1 MIRFDDILDKVAS
14 SYKDKDITLLK
25 KAYVFAAKAHRGQ
38 TRRSGVPYLSHP
50 LEVANMLAEM
60 KLDRTTLVAGLL
72 HDVLEDTDV
81 TALELKEAFGQ
92 EVADLVEGVTKISR
106 VQESS
111 PEARQAESIRKIIFA
126 MTDDLRVI
134 FIKLADR
141 IHNLKTLKFLA
152 EAKQKQIA
160 RETLEIYAPI
170 ANRLGMGKIKAE
182 LEDLS
187 FRYVDPD
194 NYFEVA
200 SLVDPERK
208 KAERELKKIKR
219 ALENLMQENHIPAE
233 VYYRIKRPY
242 SIHAKMLRRGID
254 FDQVYDF
261 KALRLITDSVRNCYA
276 ALGIIHQTWTHL
288 PLRFRDFISMPK
300 PNLYQALHTTI
311 ITKEKL
317 TFEIQI
323 RTQDMHNLAENGI
336 SAHWKYKETDY
347 QHIIRED
354 TRLQW
359 LREMVE
365 LYKEQ
370 KSPREFLDI
379 LKKDLVPEEVYVFT
393 PKGRVITLPLGASA
407 LDFAFKIHTEIGH
420 RSIKAKINGKLAPL
434 KTILKTGDI
443 VEIMT
448 SSEVSTKRAWL
459 NVAFTTSA
467 RHHIKRRLNLQDK
480 IKNIAL
486 GNKLWEK
493 EIHKY
498 SQIPAQFSEEKNLM
512 KNLSKATGFRIQKLE
527 DFFALLGSGKII
539 LNKKLMEHLLSP
551 ERMKVRKDALV
562 EKLVTK
568 AVKKLESGVVVKGE
582 EGSLLNLAKCCSPIR
597 GEPIIG
603 YITSGK
609 GVSIH
614 SLRCPLVKKEILNS
628 QRIIEASWGDSLEG
642 SYKGRLLI
650 RSEDSPGVLAKV
662 ASAIADLEGNI
673 TKADVVTFVDKKAQ
687 LKLSLII
694 RDLKHLESIIKKI
707 SGIKEIFS
715 VERI

>member
-1 MIRFDDILDKVAS
+1 MIRFDDILEKVTS
-14 SYKDKDITLLK
+14 SYKEKDITLLQ
-25 KAYVFAAKAHRGQ
+25 KAYVFAAKAHKGQ
-38 TRRSGVPYLSHP
+38 TRRSGEPYLSHP

-60 KLDRTTLVAGLL
+60 KLDKTTLVAGLL

-81 TALELKEAFGQ
+81 TPLEVKEAFGK
-92 EVADLVEGVTKISR
+92 EIADLVEGVTKISR

-141 IHNLKTLKFLA
+141 IHNLKTLKFLS
-152 EAKQKQIA
+152 ENKQKQIA
-160 RETLEIYAPI
+160 KETLEIYAPI
-170 ANRLGMGKIKAE
+170 ANRLGMGRIKAE

-194 NYFEVA
+194 NYFRVA
-200 SLVDPERK
+200 SLVEPERK
-208 KAERELKKIKR
+208 KAEKELKKIREELK
-219 ALENLMQENHIPAE
+219 NLMKENHIPAE

-242 SIHAKMLRRGID
+242 SVHAKMVRRAIN

-261 KALRLITDSVRNCYA
+261 MALRLITDSVRNCYA

-311 ITKEKL
+311 ITKEKSK
-317 TFEIQI
+317 FEVQI

-336 SAHWKYKETDY
+336 SAHWKYKEADP

-354 TRLQW
+354 TRLEW

-370 KSPREFLDI
+370 KSPREFLNI
-379 LKKDLVPEEVYVFT
+379 LKKDLIPEEVYVFT
-393 PKGRVITLPLGASA
+393 PKGKVVTLPLGASV
-407 LDFAFKIHTEIGH
+407 LDFAFKIHTEIGY
-420 RSIKAKINGKLAPL
+420 RSAKAKINGKLAPL

-443 VEIMT
+443 VEIIT
-448 SSEVSTKRAWL
+448 SSEITTRRDWL
-459 NVAFTTSA
+459 NVAFTSSA
-467 RHHIKRRLNLQDK
+467 RHHIKRWLNLQEK
-480 IKNIAL
+480 RKNITL
-486 GNKLWEK
+486 GKKLWER

-498 SQIPAQFSEEKNLM
+498 SQIPAKFFEEKNLL
-512 KNLSKATGFRIQKLE
+512 KNLPKATGYRIQKLE
-527 DFFALLGSGKII
+527 DFFALIGSGKII
-539 LNKKLMEHLLSP
+539 LHKKLMEHLISP
-551 ERMKVRKDALV
+551 EALKMRKDTFV
-562 EKLVTK
+562 EKVVTR
-568 AVKKLESGVVVKGE
+568 VMKKPKSGIVVKRE
-582 EGSLLNLAKCCSPIR
+582 DGSLVNLAKCCSPIK
-597 GEPIIG
+597 GEPIVG

-614 SLRCPLVKKEILNS
+614 SFRCPLVKKEILNS
-628 QRIIEASWGDSLEG
+628 QRMVEASWGDSLEG
-642 SYKGRLLI
+642 NYKGQLLI
-650 RSEDSPGVLAKV
+650 KSEDSPGVLAKV
-662 ASAIADLEGNI
+662 ASAITELKGNI
-673 TKADVVTFVDKKAQ
+673 TKADVVTFADKKAQ
-687 LKLSLII
+687 LKLRLVI
-694 RDLKHLESIIKKI
+694 RDIKHLESIIKKI

>member
-1 MIRFDDILDKVAS
+1 MIRFDDILEKVSS
-14 SYKDKDITLLK
+14 SYNEKDITLLK
-25 KAYVFAAKAHRGQ
+25 KAYVFAAKAHKGQ
-38 TRRSGVPYLSHP
+38 TRRSGEPYLSHP

-81 TALELKEAFGQ
+81 TAPEVKETFGK
-92 EVADLVEGVTKISR
+92 EIADLVEGVTKISR

-126 MTDDLRVI
+126 MTDDLRII

-141 IHNLKTLKFLA
+141 IHNLKTLKFLT
-152 EAKQKQIA
+152 EDKQKQTA
-160 RETLEIYAPI
+160 KETLEIYAPI

-194 NYFEVA
+194 HYFRVA
-200 SLVDPERK
+200 SLVDPQRK
-208 KAERELKKIKR
+208 KAEKELKKIKK
-219 ALENLMQENHIPAE
+219 ALENLMKENHIPSEA
-233 VYYRIKRPY
+233 YYRIKRPY
-242 SIHAKMLRRGID
+242 SIHHKMVRRDIE

-276 ALGIIHQTWTHL
+276 ALGLIHQTWTHL
-288 PLRFRDFISMPK
+288 PHRFRDFISVPK

-311 ITKEKL
+311 ITEDKQ

-323 RTQDMHNLAENGI
+323 RTQDMHNLAQNGI
-336 SAHWKYKETDY
+336 SAHWKYKETDP

-359 LREMVE
+359 LREMVD

-370 KSPREFLDI
+370 KSPRAFLKI
-379 LKKDLVPEEVYVFT
+379 LKKDLIPEEVYVFT
-393 PKGRVITLPLGASA
+393 PKGKVITLPLGASA
-407 LDFAFKIHTEIGH
+407 LDFAFKIHTEIGY
-420 RSIKAKINGKLAPL
+420 RSVKAKVNGKIAPL

-448 SSEVSTKRAWL
+448 SSEVTTKRDWL
-459 NVAFTTSA
+459 NIAFTSSA
-467 RHHIKRRLNLQDK
+467 RHHIKRWLNIQDK
-480 IKNIAL
+480 IKNISL
-486 GNKLWEK
+486 GKKLWEK
-493 EIHKY
+493 ETHKY
-498 SQIPAQFSEEKNLM
+498 SQISSRFFDEKNLL
-512 KNLSKATGFRIQKLE
+512 KNLAKTTSYRIKKLE
-527 DFFALLGSGKII
+527 GFFALIGSGKII
-539 LNKKLMEHLLSP
+539 LNKKFMEHLSSP
-551 ERMKVRKDALV
+551 ERMKMKKDTIA
-562 EKLVTK
+562 EKVVTRV
-568 AVKKLESGVVVKGE
+568 VKKPKSGIVVKGE
-582 EGSLLNLAKCCSPIR
+582 AGSLVNLAKCCSPIK

-609 GVSIH
+609 GVSVH
-614 SLRCPLVKKEILNS
+614 SLRCPLVSKEILNS
-628 QRIIEASWGDSLEG
+628 QRMVETSWGDSLVG
-642 SYKGRLLI
+642 SYQGRLLI

-662 ASAIADLEGNI
+662 ASAIAELKGNI
-673 TKADVVTFVDKKAQ
+673 TKADVTTFADKKAQ
-687 LKLSLII
+687 LKLSLGI
-694 RDLKHLESIIKKI
+694 RDIKHLESIIKKI

>member
-1 MIRFDDILDKVAS
+1 MIRFDDILEKVSS
-14 SYKDKDITLLK
+14 SYNEKDITLLK
-25 KAYVFAAKAHRGQ
+25 KAYVFAAKAHKGQ
-38 TRRSGVPYLSHP
+38 TRRSGEPYLSHP
-50 LEVANMLAEM
+50 LEVTNMLAEM

-81 TALELKEAFGQ
+81 TALEVKEAFGQ
-92 EVADLVEGVTKISR
+92 EISDLVEGVTKISR

-152 EAKQKQIA
+152 EDKQKQIA
-160 RETLEIYAPI
+160 KETLEIYAPI

-187 FRYVDPD
+187 FRYVEPD
-194 NYFEVA
+194 NFFRVA

-208 KAERELKKIKR
+208 KAEKELKKVKKT
-219 ALENLMQENHIPAE
+219 LENLMEENHIPAE
-233 VYYRIKRPY
+233 VYYRIKRAY
-242 SIHAKMLRRGID
+242 SIHSKMLRREVD

-261 KALRLITDSVRNCYA
+261 KALRLITDSVRHCYA

-288 PLRFRDFISMPK
+288 PHRFRDFISMPK
-300 PNLYQALHTTI
+300 PNLYQSLHTTI
-311 ITKEKL
+311 ITEHKQ

-336 SAHWKYKETDY
+336 SAHWKYKETDP
-347 QHIIRED
+347 QHIIKED

-370 KSPREFLDI
+370 KSPREFLKI
-379 LKKDLVPEEVYVFT
+379 LKKDLIPEEIYVFT
-393 PKGRVITLPLGASA
+393 PKGKVIPLPLGASA
-407 LDFAFKIHTEIGH
+407 LDFAFKIHTEIGY
-420 RSIKAKINGKLAPL
+420 RSVKTKINGKLVPL

-443 VEIMT
+443 VEIIT
-448 SSEVSTKRAWL
+448 SPETAVRRDWL
-459 NVAFTTSA
+459 NIAFTSSA
-467 RHHIKRRLNLQDK
+467 RHHIKRWLNLQDK
-480 IKNIAL
+480 IKNISL
-486 GNKLWEK
+486 GKKLWEK
-493 EIHKY
+493 VANKY
-498 SQIPAQFSEEKNLM
+498 SQIPSRFFEEKNLLR
-512 KNLSKATGFRIQKLE
+512 NLSKAISYRIQKLE
-527 DFFALLGSGKII
+527 DFFVLIGSGKII
-539 LNKKLMEHLLSP
+539 LNKKFMEHLLPP
-551 ERMKVRKDALV
+551 ERRKKAGTLV
-562 EKLVTK
+562 EKVVTRV
-568 AVKKLESGVVVKGE
+568 VKKPKSGIVVKAE
-582 EGSLLNLAKCCSPIR
+582 EDSLVNLAKCCSPVK

-609 GVSIH
+609 GVSVH

-628 QRIIEASWGDSLEG
+628 ERMVVASWADSLEG

-650 RSEDSPGVLAKV
+650 RAEDSPGVLAKV
-662 ASAIADLEGNI
+662 ASAIAELKGNI
-673 TKADVVTFVDKKAQ
+673 TKADVVTFADKRAR
-687 LKLSLII
+687 LKLSLVI
-694 RDLKHLESIIKKI
+694 RDMKHLESIIKKI